1 VRAVRVLLALLLALA
16 AMPPAARGQGEP
28 SSALTDVA
36 IVERDA
42 AVEVWVRL
50 SRPAKYQAELIDSP
64 WRLALDFE
72 DTAYRWSARPTP
84 ATADPLRDIRG
95 SQYRKGVARLVI
107 ELRRKVAYMIDED
120 REGLRIVLPRT
131 EIVSAVTAPPRPVTP
146 APAAPAP
153 APAAPPGR
161 ILPAPIP
168 PPSPSADGATTAA
181 RVPPPPSPTPGQ
193 RPSPKGPMVYGIVVL
208 DEHRHAYILDPAVG
222 QVRRYAAGDKV
233 GNGVIETIG
242 EWTVVL
248 KTPTGRVELRVD
260 DVKPEA
266 PAPPAARPK
275 APPPTGPR

>member
-1 VRAVRVLLALLLALA
+1 VPAVRVVLALLLALA
-16 AMPPAARGQGEP
+16 VVPTVVRGQGEV
-28 SSALTDVA
+28 SSELTDVA

-72 DTAYRWSARPTP
+72 DTAYRWSARPTQ
-84 ATADPLRDIRG
+84 AAADPLREVRG

-107 ELRRKVAYMIDED
+107 ELRRKVAYTIEED

-131 EIVSAVTAPPRPVTP
+131 EIVAAVTAPPRPATP
-146 APAAPAP
+146 APATPAP

-168 PPSPSADGATTAA
+168 PPPPTTDGATTA
-181 RVPPPPSPTPGQ
+181 RVPAPPPPTPAP
-193 RPSPKGPMVYGIVVL
+193 RPMPKGPMVYGIVVL

-260 DVKPEA
+260 DAKPEA
-266 PAPPAARPK
+266 PAPAAARPK
-275 APPPTGPR
+275 APPPTAPR

>member
-1 VRAVRVLLALLLALA
+1 MTAVRILLALLLALVA
-16 AMPPAARGQGEP
+16 VPPGARGQGEV
-28 SSALTDVA
+28 SSELTDVA

-50 SRPAKYQAELIDSP
+50 SRPAKYQAELMDSP

-72 DTAYRWSARPTP
+72 ETAYRWSARATP
-84 ATADPLRDIRG
+84 ASADPLREVRG
-95 SQYRKGVARLVI
+95 SQYRKGVARLVL
-107 ELRRKVAYMIDED
+107 ELRRKVAYTIEED

-131 EIVSAVTAPPRPVTP
+131 ETVAAVITAPPRPATPTPTP
-146 APAAPAP
+146 APAP
-153 APAAPPGR
+153 PPGR
-161 ILPAPIP
+161 IMPAPIP
-168 PPSPSADGATTAA
+168 PAPPATDGATTAA
-181 RVPPPPSPTPGQ
+181 RVPAPPPPTPGS
-193 RPSPKGPMVYGIVVL
+193 RPLPKGPMVYGIVVL
-208 DEHRHAYILDPAVG
+208 DEQRHAYILDPAIG

-266 PAPPAARPK
+266 PAPAAARPK
-275 APPPTGPR
+275 APAPTGPR